1 MPVQTSYPGVYVQE
15 LPSSVHTITGVST
28 SIAAFIGRAT
38 QGPVDS
44 PQLCLSYSDFDR
56 IFSSDTTLSDM
67 PRAVSLFF
75 LNGGTTCY
83 VTRIVKSGAALP
95 AMVTLKN
102 IAKKDVLRITAI
114 SDGAIGNTIR
124 VSVSYST
131 QYPESTFNLTVFNYA
146 KNTSGQLVMSNV
158 EAYTNLNMNPADPK
172 YAISVV
178 NANSNLVNLF
188 DIINNSASPAPTPPK
203 AFSQAGRPIKAAD
216 MFALF
221 ATSNSFQMSLDGGS
235 PANINLSGAATTANI
250 ETIIKGSFPT
260 APTVS
265 ADITTLALADGT
277 ALLTLTV
284 AGVSE
289 IRITPSANPANDLAG
304 PLMLG
309 TNQGGLEVSAYST
322 YRPAPNGIIFDI
334 DKTVAFDQLKQT
346 DVTGININGT
356 AIPVSLVTAGTSMY
370 NDGFQPVPDTN
381 NNSDGL
387 REKLAIIANAINNP
401 TVSVQGFNWAAQVWG
416 SRLALIPADGDE
428 NRINTITSSPT
439 NIEADFIEN
448 IRYYSLGTSGTGNYQ
463 DTTATNAQNGADG
476 GPPGNSDYTD
486 AFNASDKEVDLFN
499 LMVLPK
505 DNDSTAAAIWKFYGP
520 ASVFCQQR
528 RAVLI
533 MDPPDSWTTVQK
545 ATDPFNGVNSL
556 RIGLVKDFSALY
568 YPNITIQ
575 DNNGNNIQVG
585 PSGAMAGLMARIDAN
600 RGVWKAPAGTE
611 ADLRGVVGLQYRF
624 NDADN
629 GQLNPVAINTLRIFP
644 DGIVCW
650 GARTMDGDDSF
661 TSQWKYV
668 PIRRLALYIEESLY
682 RVLKW
687 VVFEPNDEPRRAQIR
702 LNVGAFMQ
710 DLFRQGAFQG
720 QTRDVA
726 YFVKCDSTTTTQN
739 DIDLG
744 VVNIIVGF
752 APLKPAEFV
761 ILYLQQMTGQIQV

>member
-28 SIAAFIGRAT
+28 SIAAFIGRAS
-38 QGPVDS
+38 QGHVYT
-44 PQLCLSYSDFDR
+44 PQLCLSSRDFDR
-56 IFSSDTTLSDM
+56 KFCSDTTLSHM
-67 PRAVSLFF
+67 PRALSLFF

-95 AMVTLKN
+95 AIVTLKN
-102 IAKKDVLRITAI
+102 VKGSDVLQATAI
-114 SDGAIGNTIR
+114 SYGAIGNTIR
-124 VSVSYST
+124 VSVSYNT

-158 EAYTNLNMNPADPK
+158 EAYSNLSMNPADPK

-178 NANSNLVNLF
+178 NANSNLVNLY
-188 DIINNSASPAPTPPK
+188 DVINNSSTPAPTPPG
-203 AFSQAGRPIKAAD
+203 AYSQAGRPIKKAD
-216 MFALF
+216 LFALF

-235 PANINLSGAATTANI
+235 PANINLSGATTIANI
-250 ETIIKGSFPT
+250 QAIIKSAFPS
-260 APTVS
+260 APAVT
-265 ADITTLALADGT
+265 ADITTLALSDGT
-277 ALLTLTV
+277 ALLTLTAP

-309 TNQGGLEVSAYST
+309 TNQGGLEVSAYTT

-334 DKTVAFDQLKQT
+334 SKTVAFDQLNQT

-356 AIPVSLVTAGTSMY
+356 AIPLSLVTAGTLMY

-401 TVSVQGFNWAAQVWG
+401 AVSVQGFNWTAQVWG

-428 NRINTITSSPT
+428 NRLNTITTSPT
-439 NIEADFIEN
+439 NAETDFIEN
-448 IRYYSLGTSGTGNYQ
+448 IRYYSLGASGSGAYQ
-463 DTTATNAQNGADG
+463 TPGQNGADG
-476 GPPGNSDYTD
+476 GPPGNSDYND
-486 AFNASDKEVDLFN
+486 AFNAIDKNVDLFN

-505 DNDSTAAAIWKFYGP
+505 DNDTSATPIWNFYGP

-568 YPNITIQ
+568 YPNLTIQ

-585 PSGAMAGLMARIDAN
+585 PSGAMAGLMARIDAS

-611 ADLRGVVGLQYRF
+611 ADLRGIVGLQYRF
-624 NDADN
+624 NDSDN

-644 DGIVCW
+644 DGIVSW

-661 TSQWKYV
+661 ASQWKYV
-668 PIRRLALYIEESLY
+668 PVRRIALFIEESLY
-682 RVLKW
+682 RGLKW
-687 VVFEPNDEPRRAQIR
+687 VVFEPNDEPLWSQIR

-744 VVNIIVGF
+744 IVNIIVGF